1 MNYINVTEVPDF
13 ANIER
18 EGEWSTVFPQN
29 DRMILEDLQVSFI
42 QESAGLSVHVTAERS
57 LSRIVLRWRKE
68 IGQHVRILGDHWER
82 GYGDLAFQPITP
94 ERELPWYFLYS
105 DGLVCHGAGVL
116 TGPSAFCHWRVDST
130 FISLVL
136 DLRCGGDGV
145 LLNGRVLQAATI
157 VSRQGRP
164 GESAFSAACA
174 FCRQMCAAPLLP
186 PGPVYGGNNWYFAY
200 GKSSFNE
207 ILRDSRLVAELAD
220 GCPVRPYMVIDMNW
234 HSPYGDWH
242 AVPHDPWTE
251 DNPDF
256 PDMAR
261 LAREMKELGVRP
273 GLWFRPLLTSCS
285 LPKEWLLNAGRQ
297 IGANAEGLIL
307 DPSLPEVLDLIGGY
321 MRRFAD
327 WGYELVKHD
336 FTSYDIAG
344 RWGFQKPGLTDSGW
358 HFRDQSRTTAEIVLE
373 LYRTIERNRGDM
385 LLIGCNTYSHL
396 AAGLVHIQRTGDD
409 TSGKQWERTRKMG
422 INTLA
427 FRMPQHRA
435 FYASDADCAAIT
447 PNVPWAQTRQWLDLV
462 ANSGTPLFVS
472 MDPAAMGS
480 EQKAAVTEAFRA
492 ASVPQ
497 AAAEPLDWEDCTC
510 PILWKIHGE
519 QKKYCWTD
527 TGKLED
533 LGL

>member
-1 MNYINVTEVPDF
+1 
-13 ANIER
+13 
-18 EGEWSTVFPQN
+18 
-29 DRMILEDLQVSFI
+29 
-42 QESAGLSVHVTAERS
+42 
-57 LSRIVLRWRKE
+57 
-68 IGQHVRILGDHWER
+68 
-82 GYGDLAFQPITP
+82 
-94 ERELPWYFLYS
+94 
-105 DGLVCHGAGVL
+105 
-116 TGPSAFCHWRVDST
+116 
-130 FISLVL
+130 
-136 DLRCGGDGV
+136 
-145 LLNGRVLQAATI
+145 
-157 VSRQGRP
+157 
-164 GESAFSAACA
+164 
-174 FCRQMCAAPLLP
+174 
-186 PGPVYGGNNWYFAY
+186 
-200 GKSSFNE
+200 
-207 ILRDSRLVAELAD
+207 
-220 GCPVRPYMVIDMNW
+220 
-234 HSPYGDWH
+234 
-242 AVPHDPWTE
+242 
-251 DNPDF
+251 
-256 PDMAR
+256 
-261 LAREMKELGVRP
+261 
-273 GLWFRPLLTSCS
+273 
-285 LPKEWLLNAGRQ
+285 
-297 IGANAEGLIL
+297 
-307 DPSLPEVLDLIGGY
+307 
-321 MRRFAD
+321 
-327 WGYELVKHD
+327 
-336 FTSYDIAG
+336 
-344 RWGFQKPGLTDSGW
+344 
-358 HFRDQSRTTAEIVLE
+358 
-373 LYRTIERNRGDM
+373 M